1 MQAEAIDPNT
11 GRRIIVEIEDERV
24 DQLYRELKSKEL
36 PKKEIDH
43 MIDNLAISADAKAF
57 IADLM
62 DKTIRIGDRI
72 LRIGK
77 KIIELTFDFVKRYP
91 NATFG
96 LILGFIVSLL
106 VSAIPLLGAILGP
119 LVSPIILL
127 FGLASGF
134 MDDFR
139 DQALDRKIREA
150 IQPFEAL
157 KGLA

>member
-1 MQAEAIDPNT
+1 MQAEALDPNT
-11 GRRIIVEIEDERV
+11 GRKIIVEIEDESV
-24 DQLYRELKSKEL
+24 DLLYRELKSQEL
-36 PKKEIDH
+36 PKKELEY
-43 MIDNLAISADAKAF
+43 MIDNLAISADAKVF

-62 DKTIRIGDRI
+62 NKTIRIGDRI

-91 NATFG
+91 KATFG

-119 LVSPIILL
+119 VVSPIILL

-139 DQALDRKIREA
+139 DHVLDRKIREA
-150 IQPFEAL
+150 IRPFEAL
-157 KGLA
+157 KGVS